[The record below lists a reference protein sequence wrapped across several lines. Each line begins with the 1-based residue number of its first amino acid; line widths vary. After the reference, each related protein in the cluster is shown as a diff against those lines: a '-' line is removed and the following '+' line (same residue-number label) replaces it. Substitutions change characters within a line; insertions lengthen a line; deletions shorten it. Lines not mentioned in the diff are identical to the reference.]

1 MRRRPFRVVA
11 SHAMRGRE
19 AHRVRVLERVRQ
31 QQRALYESRAR
42 EAEENAGQQA
52 LREFG
57 AGRSDALEAAFKE
70 ETTGLV
76 TREEFSQRRAT
87 LEKRVQVEEE
97 RRKRALEEEE
107 VRKAEERRK
116 KRAKLQA
123 RATLSFADDGEDEDE
138 EAEGVPNVKSKLV
151 AKDPLAVTDF
161 LPDKEREK
169 KEEELRAKLKVE
181 WLHEQ
186 ERIKDEPLEVTY
198 SYWDGSGHRR
208 KAEIKKGDTIGDFL
222 KVVRKQLAPEF
233 RELRTTDTSNMMY
246 IKEDLIIPQHYTF
259 YELIASKARG
269 KSGPLFHFDVRDDVR
284 LWNDA
289 TVEKE
294 EAHAGKVVEKHWYDR
309 NKHIFP
315 ASRWETYDPS
325 KTFDKYTIHGDG

>member
-1 MRRRPFRVVA
+1 
-11 SHAMRGRE
+11 MRGRE
-19 AHRVRVLERVRQ
+19 AHRVRTLERVRQ

-42 EAEENAGQQA
+42 EAEEAAGQQA

-57 AGRSDALEAAFKE
+57 AGRADALEAAFKE

-87 LEKRVQVEEE
+87 LEKRVLVEEE
-97 RRKRALEEEE
+97 RRKRELEEEE
-107 VRKAEERRK
+107 ERKAEERRK

-123 RATLSFADDGEDEDE
+123 KATLSFADEGADEDE
-138 EAEGVPNVKSKLV
+138 ACSDEGARAGAKGGGKLV
-151 AKDPLAVTDF
+151 AKDPLADTDF
-161 LPDKEREK
+161 LPDKERER
-169 KEEELRAKLKVE
+169 KEEELRAKLKEE
-181 WLHEQ
+181 WLQEQ
-186 ERIKDEPLEVTY
+186 ERIKEEPLEVTY

-233 RELRTTDTSNMMY
+233 RELRTTDTSGMMY

-284 LWNDA
+284 LLNDA

-294 EAHAGKVVEKHWYDR
+294 EAHAGKVVEKHWYER

-315 ASRWETYDPS
+315 ASRWETYDPTKS
-325 KTFDKYTIHGDG
+325 FDKYTIHGD